1 MRATRQP
8 SRTAGNQAVSDQSV
22 VPVAVNPVASQ
33 SEVAAEPALM
43 TDEGQ
48 SLFKR
53 VMDETCSGTYVFVR
67 GGARSVQTHF
77 YRGPNDAPWVTLYV
91 APRMPDKLPVTISG
105 SEIKFTSTG
114 GTNYTLSLSDNMMLP
129 ARYHRLTGS
138 ARQPYD
144 GTVDVAC
151 GAPRGRPL

>member
-1 MRATRQP
+1 MTPLLEITNLNVRFD
-8 SRTAGNQAVSDQSV
+8 TADGTVEAVKNASLAIRESECLGV
-22 VPVAVNPVASQ
+22 VGESGSGKSQ
-33 SEVAAEPALM
+33 LFLAAFGLLAAN
-43 TDEGQ
+43 G
-48 SLFKR
+48 K
-53 VMDETCSGTYVFVR
+53 V
-67 GGARSVQTHF
+67 
-77 YRGPNDAPWVTLYV
+77 
-91 APRMPDKLPVTISG
+91 SG

-151 GAPRGRPL
+151 GAPRGRTGSVPAPMAEGREAASEA